1 MKKLSLSFYLLAS
14 LNLTAQKLNKLPES
28 TLPMTETSTHLRFL
42 AADELM
48 GRRTGEQGNMVA
60 ARYIAEQFRALG
72 LKLASGQSSFYQ
84 KVPFKN
90 TMPNTEGSLIVGD
103 STLKMMTDFIVLEG
117 KASDLKGLQVVFA
130 GNGWVDKETD
140 DYKDLDVK
148 GKIVIV
154 SLGTPKT
161 TSPWEAI
168 QASELKT
175 KIAAEHGAAA
185 LVELFTAKLPWKNVV
200 GYFASERLKLD
211 MKKAGEPDIAMPHLW
226 VSGNRAALLAKDKV
240 QTLSLTTFDRK
251 ETPVLSC
258 NVVGVLEGT
267 DPVLKNEYV
276 ILSSHFDHVGTGKN
290 GGQAF
295 TKEDSI
301 FNGARDDAFGCT
313 AVLYA
318 AKCFSQ
324 IKTKRSIL
332 FIAFTGEEI
341 GLLGSNYYAENPL
354 IPLKQ
359 CVYDLNCDGAGYNDT
374 TLLTTIGLNRT
385 DCKTELE
392 TASKAFG
399 LTIKDDPA
407 PEQNL
412 FDRSDNVSF
421 AAKGIP
427 APTFAPGFTAFDA
440 SIFKYYHQATDNPET
455 INFTYLHK
463 HCQVFA
469 YAARL
474 IANRKNQPKWI
485 ANDKYETAYKT
496 LYGK

>member
-1 MKKLSLSFYLLAS
+1 MKKLSLVFCLLAS

-72 LKLASGQSSFYQ
+72 LKPASGQATFMQ

-90 TMPNTEGSLIVGD
+90 TVPNTEGSLTVGD
-103 STLKMMTDFIVLEG
+103 STLKMMTDFIVLDG
-117 KASDLKGLQVVFA
+117 KAADLKGVPVVYA

-168 QASELKT
+168 QASEAKT

-185 LVELFTAKLPWKNVV
+185 LVEIFTAKLPWKNVV

-211 MKKAGEPDIAMPHLW
+211 MKKAGEPDNTMPHLW
-226 VSGNRAALLAKDKV
+226 VSGNRAALMGKDKV
-240 QTLSLTTFDRK
+240 QTLSMTTFDKK

-258 NVVGVLEGT
+258 NVVGVLEGS
-267 DPVLKNEYV
+267 DPVLKNEYI
-276 ILSSHFDHVGTGKN
+276 ILSAHFDHVGTGKN
-290 GGQAF
+290 GGGAF

-301 FNGARDDAFGCT
+301 FNGSRDNAFGCS
-313 AVLYA
+313 AVLFA
-318 AKCFSQ
+318 AKSLTQ
-324 IKTKRSIL
+324 IKPKRSIL
-332 FIAFTGEEI
+332 FIAFTGEEL
-341 GLLGSNYYAENPL
+341 GLLGSSYYAENPL
-354 IPLKQ
+354 VPLKQ
-359 CVYDLNCDGAGYNDT
+359 CVYNLNCDGAGYNDT
-374 TLLTTIGLNRT
+374 NILTTMGLGRT

-392 TASKAFG
+392 AASKAFG
-399 LTIKDDPA
+399 LKIVDDPA

-427 APTFAPGFTAFDA
+427 APTFSPGFTAFDA
-440 SIFKYYHQATDNPET
+440 AIFKYYHKAEDNPET
-455 INFTYLHK
+455 IDFAYLHK
-463 HCQVFA
+463 YCQV
-469 YAARL
+469 YTHAARL
-474 IANRKNQPKWI
+474 IANRKTQPKWI
-485 ANDKYETAYKT
+485 ANDKYEKAYKA

>member
-392 TASKAFG
+392 TLRLSKIY
-399 LTIKDDPA
+399 LT
-407 PEQNL
+407 
-412 FDRSDNVSF
+412 V
-421 AAKGIP
+421 
-427 APTFAPGFTAFDA
+427 PTM
-440 SIFKYYHQATDNPET
+440 
-455 INFTYLHK
+455 
-463 HCQVFA
+463 
-469 YAARL
+469 
-474 IANRKNQPKWI
+474 
-485 ANDKYETAYKT
+485 
-496 LYGK
+496 